1 MTPDVLL
8 RAPFG
13 TLTDLIRAHAA
24 ESPSRPAVAD
34 DGGVLDYGALD
45 DLVERVAAALQRD
58 GVQPGESGAICASAS
73 APYLTAFL
81 GLLRVGAAAAPLAPS
96 STPESLID
104 MIADCGARMLFLD
117 AATWAALA
125 PLTDRLPS
133 LRVALDGSDAG
144 VAFEAWLAP
153 PNAQADPVKIGP
165 DDPFNIIYSSGTTGK
180 PKGIVQP
187 QSLRW
192 VQFQRL
198 VYTADTVNL
207 VSTPLYSNTTLVSV
221 LPTLANGGL
230 VVVMPKFD
238 AERFLV
244 LAQRHRVT
252 HAMLV
257 PVQYSRLMRHPGFDT
272 FDLSS
277 FVLKFSTSA
286 PFSAELKAEV
296 LRRWPGGLV
305 EFYGMTE
312 GGGSTMLL
320 AHLHPDKLHT
330 VGQPMEGHDLRLIDE
345 DGREVALGDAGE
357 VVGRSPAMMRGYHNQ
372 AEKTREAEWW
382 SPQGERFIRTGDV
395 GRFDEDGFLQIID
408 RKKDMIISGG
418 FNLYP
423 SDLEAVLLGHPDVAE
438 AAVFGVPSDRWG
450 ETPVAAVMLRYDGT
464 ITGDALRTWAGQRLG
479 RTQQLAAV
487 HIVEA
492 LPRSAIGKVL
502 KRELRKLHT
511 AQA

>member
-104 MIADCGARMLFLD
+104 MIADCGARILFLD

-180 PKGIVQP
+180 PKASSSRKACVGC
-187 QSLRW
+187 SSSGW
-192 VQFQRL
+192 
-198 VYTADTVNL
+198 
-207 VSTPLYSNTTLVSV
+207 STP
-221 LPTLANGGL
+221 PT
-230 VVVMPKFD
+230 
-238 AERFLV
+238 R
-244 LAQRHRVT
+244 
-252 HAMLV
+252 
-257 PVQYSRLMRHPGFDT
+257 
-272 FDLSS
+272 
-277 FVLKFSTSA
+277 
-286 PFSAELKAEV
+286 
-296 LRRWPGGLV
+296 
-305 EFYGMTE
+305 
-312 GGGSTMLL
+312 
-320 AHLHPDKLHT
+320 
-330 VGQPMEGHDLRLIDE
+330 
-345 DGREVALGDAGE
+345 
-357 VVGRSPAMMRGYHNQ
+357 
-372 AEKTREAEWW
+372 
-382 SPQGERFIRTGDV
+382 
-395 GRFDEDGFLQIID
+395 
-408 RKKDMIISGG
+408 
-418 FNLYP
+418 
-423 SDLEAVLLGHPDVAE
+423 
-438 AAVFGVPSDRWG
+438 
-450 ETPVAAVMLRYDGT
+450 
-464 ITGDALRTWAGQRLG
+464 
-479 RTQQLAAV
+479 
-487 HIVEA
+487 
-492 LPRSAIGKVL
+492 
-502 KRELRKLHT
+502 
-511 AQA
+511 